1 MIGQPQPSTATSLGR
16 WVLEFRLGPG
26 GGAGSSS
33 SSSMAAG
40 SSGGAA
46 GPSTVGRYGK
56 EADYPITDMADAMF
70 NSGSSSTNSMELIFP
85 SISEEKR
92 DQPSDKNN

>member
-1 MIGQPQPSTATSLGR
+1 
-16 WVLEFRLGPG
+16 
-26 GGAGSSS
+26 
-33 SSSMAAG
+33 
-40 SSGGAA
+40 
-46 GPSTVGRYGK
+46 
-56 EADYPITDMADAMF
+56 MADAMF